1 MTDNSLAKMAHSTL
15 PNPNEFDNLYS
26 SEDEHFPKQLPERPG
41 EKKPYLNTI
50 LRNNKFRI
58 IICVVSFLAVIG
70 GTVAAAL
77 FISRGMQSI
86 KEGQAALSST
96 SPSSMVPT
104 TTPTKLQSTVTKTN
118 IITQTSVMT
127 DHLSIPI
134 SKLQST
140 ICAIATAPA
149 ASYVTCAPVDNGDQ
163 CRSAV
168 SRPEKDAE

>member
-1 MTDNSLAKMAHSTL
+1 MAHSTL
-15 PNPNEFDNLYS
+15 LNPNEFDNLYS
-26 SEDEHFPKQLPERPG
+26 PKDEHFPKQLLERPG
-41 EKKPYLNTI
+41 EKKPYLSTI

-58 IICVVSFLAVIG
+58 VICVVSFLAVIG

-86 KEGQAALSST
+86 KEGQAALSAT

-104 TTPTKLQSTVTKTN
+104 TTPTPLQSTMTKTN
-118 IITQTSVMT
+118 IITRTSVVT

-140 ICAIATAPA
+140 VYAIATAPVA
-149 ASYVTCAPVDNGDQ
+149 PYVTCAPGDTGVQ
-163 CRSAV
+163 CGSAA
-168 SRPEKDAE
+168 SRPEEDAE